1 MNKEPQNKDDAS
13 VLLGQGS
20 LSKYSAKGSML
31 GYLYQVRV
39 ALLWAARQSKLGNF
53 SLSVETLDD
62 VSFTN
67 DVDATVVLQT
77 KHSINVQAT
86 LSDLSTEFW
95 KTLRIWMD
103 GYASGEVPQD
113 AARFLIATATISPGS
128 ACAALVADERERN
141 VETAANLLKHAA
153 TTSTN
158 TTLRG
163 TFDTFLALPADQRQ
177 SLLNTIYV
185 VGGEPN
191 AVDIEKALKETTHY
205 VSIQHADVALQM
217 LEGWW
222 LKRVVYEL
230 LNKGQGISRLEFN
243 SQISEIQESL
253 KRDSLPIDGEI
264 DSLMVALSELP
275 EYANRPF
282 YMQVELVGAGPRRI
296 QNAITS
302 YLQAFRQRSAWTR
315 DDLLFEA
322 DLRGYDNRLVEE
334 WALLRDQIC
343 DELGEGPGDAEL
355 AKAGR
360 AILKWAEDAPIQ
372 IRSGVSIP
380 WVCRGS
386 FHMLAEDLKVGWH
399 PDFEARLQE
408 AFASE
413 AIGNSTLAV
422 TS

>member
-1 MNKEPQNKDDAS
+1 MNGLQDTSSQVNLS
-13 VLLGQGS
+13 I
-20 LSKYSAKGSML
+20 SKYSASGSML
-31 GYLYQVRV
+31 GYLYQVRI
-39 ALLWAARQSKLGNF
+39 ALLWAAKQSTLGDF
-53 SLSVETLDD
+53 SLSLETLDD

-67 DVDATVVLQT
+67 DKDATVVLQT
-77 KHSINVQAT
+77 KHSINAQAT
-86 LSDLSTEFW
+86 LSDLSTELW
-95 KTLRIWMD
+95 KTLRVWMH

-113 AARFLIATATISPGS
+113 AARFLITTATISEGT
-128 ACAALVADERERN
+128 ACAALVANERERD

-158 TTLRG
+158 AALK
-163 TFDTFLALPADQRQ
+163 DVYDAFLALPTDQQ
-177 SLLNTIYV
+177 IKLLSTICV

-191 AVDIEKALKETTHY
+191 VFDIEKALKEAIHY
-205 VSIQHADVALQM
+205 VSIQHVDVALQM

-222 LKRVVYEL
+222 FKRVVYEL
-230 LNKGQGISRLEFN
+230 LNNGQGITKLEFD

-282 YMQVELVGAGPRRI
+282 YRQVELVGAGSRRTR
-296 QNAITS
+296 NAITS

-322 DLRGYDNRLVEE
+322 DLRTYDHRLVEE
-334 WALLRDQIC
+334 WALLREQVC
-343 DELGEGPGDAEL
+343 DELGDEPGEAEL

-372 IRSGVSIP
+372 VRSGVSNP

-399 PDFEARLQE
+399 PDFQARLE
-408 AFASE
+408 AAFATD
-413 AIGNSTLAV
+413 ATLSFSADE
-422 TS
+422 TT